1 MESGL
6 QAVRDFV
13 VNVLGCGCP
22 EEVLRDIRLNRAP
35 GAVAGVPLLF
45 EIRVGGRLLIF
56 GVSAEHLKGCAAPLA
71 GLAEAGRKT
80 RDDSGFNRFRLVA
93 VGADAAAGELLHREW
108 GELSGLDERM
118 HLHVVQKSEAGGFVG
133 D

>member
-71 GLAEAGRKT
+71 GLAAAGRKT
-80 RDDSGFNRFRLVA
+80 RDDGGFNRFRLV
-93 VGADAAAGELLHREW
+93 VVCADAAAGTSLLSDW
-108 GELSGLDERM
+108 AGLSALDERV
-118 HLHVVQKSEAGGFVG
+118 HLHVVSHGETSGFFPA
-133 D
+133 